1 MKKSLFYWYI
11 LLCVNAF
18 VGFWLYYFGMF
29 QWAFSVDVTYIS
41 TAIAALYTI
50 SFFALGVSISR
61 TGAYDMDIQDR
72 FDIYYHM
79 GAQMVGLG
87 LLGTILGFIYMM
99 TNDINIAT
107 LNLEDKK
114 EIVKLMGNIMP
125 ALGTAL
131 VTTAAGLI
139 ASLFLNNQTY
149 YLVRKLR
156 YET

>member
-1 MKKSLFYWYI
+1 
-11 LLCVNAF
+11 
-18 VGFWLYYFGMF
+18 MF

-41 TAIAALYTI
+41 SAIAGLYVI
-50 SFFALGVSISR
+50 GFLALGVSIKR
-61 TGAYDMDIQDR
+61 TGIYDPDIEDR
-72 FDIYYHM
+72 FDLYYHLSS
-79 GAQMVGLG
+79 QMVGLG

-99 TNDINIAT
+99 TTGVDIGS

-139 ASLFLNNQTY
+139 GSLFLNNQTY